1 MAQKRA
7 LRMKANDNT
16 ATVLEEVLPGEEVG
30 ARLGSEVTTVTAVE
44 KVPFAFKIALSDIP
58 KGGMIYKYGEVIG
71 KASDD
76 IKRGQM
82 VHIHNLEG
90 TRGRG
95 DLAQGA

>member
-7 LRMKANDNT
+7 LRMKGNDNT
-16 ATVLEEVLPGEEVG
+16 ATVLEEVLPGEEVA
-30 ARLGSEVTTVTAVE
+30 ARLGNDILTVVAVD
-44 KVPFAFKIALSDIP
+44 KVPFAFKIALADIP
-58 KGGMIYKYGEVIG
+58 KGEMIYKYGEVIG
-71 KASDD
+71 KASSD
-76 IKRGQM
+76 IHKGQM